1 MTRDVVLSRAAGH
14 GWSYGYDAIG
24 SHEKVRTVCSGTGQ
38 TLLQPVLDNQVEH
51 RQMSEDAIKEELS
64 LTPCV
69 ELVKDAF
76 ASAGERDIYTGDTVE
91 IFKITAKGVEVEKF
105 ELRRD

>member
-14 GWSYGYDAIG
+14 GWSYGYDALG
-24 SHEKVRTVCSGTGQ
+24 SQEKVRTVCSGTGQ